1 MEADRTLTTLF
12 CKRPGYVSETNT
24 NIGTNTI
31 GEDIDI
37 IAISAVNKTV
47 IF

>member
-1 MEADRTLTTLF
+1 MFL
-12 CKRPGYVSETNT
+12 KQIQIH
-24 NIGTNTI
+24 IGTNTI